1 LSATTHADE
10 AIPRRAWMALL
21 VSTIVV
27 FLSVV
32 NISSVNVA
40 FPTIRRELGA
50 TDVQLSWV
58 VGAYNLVLG
67 SFMLAFGRLA
77 DSLGRRKVYLPGVAV
92 FALGSLVCATATGT
106 AWLIA
111 GRLVQGLGG
120 SVTLAAGFA
129 VMLPEFP
136 PMRRSTPIGIVG
148 AAGGLGAVAGPVVGS
163 LVIDITSWRGVFWL
177 NVPFCLLVLVIGPRF
192 LSESRDPDATGLIDW
207 WGVALGTAGVGS
219 IMVAITQ
226 SDAWG
231 FGDPRIGGLTLA
243 GLLLLAL
250 LIRRSR
256 HQPEPLLDLDLFRH
270 RSFTSANIG
279 VVFFGLAFGSGAL
292 VSSIMLQDVWA
303 LAVRDVGL
311 VLAPAPLLGALLSPV
326 AGRTADRVGHRWL
339 LAIGCALCCLGYAL
353 FAIVFSADPAPWSQ
367 YLPLSLVVGTGT
379 GLAVS
384 TWNSA
389 GVADVPPAR
398 FGTAAA
404 TINTVRQASIGLG
417 IAVVVVL
424 IASAGTTP
432 SLLGVQRAY
441 GFIACCFLVAAVAV
455 GLTFPAGSARE
466 RALASD
472 DVLER

>member
-1 LSATTHADE
+1 
-10 AIPRRAWMALL
+10 MALL
-21 VSTIVV
+21 VSTLVV
-27 FLSVV
+27 FLSVINV
-32 NISSVNVA
+32 SSVNVA

-50 TDVQLSWV
+50 TDVQLSWI

-77 DSLGRRKVYLPGVAV
+77 DSLGRRRVYLPGVAV
-92 FALGSLVCATATGT
+92 FALGSLVCATAPGT
-106 AWLIA
+106 EWLIA

-120 SVTLAAGFA
+120 SVTIATGFA

-148 AAGGLGAVAGPVVGS
+148 AAGGLGAVTGPVVGS
-163 LVIDITSWRGVFWL
+163 LVIDLTSWRGVFWI

-192 LSESRDPDATGLIDW
+192 LSESRDPDATGRIDW
-207 WGVALGTAGVGS
+207 QGVALGTAGIGS
-219 IMVAITQ
+219 IMFAITQ
-226 SDAWG
+226 SDTWG
-231 FGDPRIGGLTLA
+231 FGDLRIGGLALV
-243 GLLLLAL
+243 GLLLVGL

-256 HQPEPLLDLDLFRH
+256 HETEPLLDLALFRH

-292 VSSIMLQDVWA
+292 ASSIMLQDVWG

-311 VLAPAPLLGALLSPV
+311 VLAPGPLLGAALSPV
-326 AGRTADRVGHRWL
+326 VGRAADRAGHRWL
-339 LAIGCALCCLGYAL
+339 LVVGCGLCALGYTL
-353 FAIVFSADPAPWSQ
+353 FAIVFSTDVAPWSQ
-367 YLPLSLVVGTGT
+367 YVPLSLIIGTGT

-389 GVADVPPAR
+389 AVADVPPAR

-404 TINTVRQASIGLG
+404 TVNTLRQASIGLG

-424 IASAGTTP
+424 IASAGVSPT
-432 SLLGVQRAY
+432 LLGVRRAY
-441 GFIACCFLVAAVAV
+441 GFIACCFLCASAAV
-455 GLTFPAGSARE
+455 GFTFPAGSARD
-466 RALASD
+466 RALALD
-472 DVLER
+472 DGLER